1 VSFDQKLLDIVC
13 CPVTHVPLKL
23 MPEATLHMLNL
34 RIESGRLRQR
44 DESPVTAPLEQALMT
59 EDERLAYP
67 VQDGI
72 PILLEERGILIAQLD
87 ES

>member
-23 MPEATLHMLNL
+23 MPEAMLNRL
-34 RIESGRLRQR
+34 NLQIEAGRLRYR
-44 DESPVTAPLEQALMT
+44 DDAPVTAALQQALIT
-59 EDERLAYP
+59 DDSRLAYP
-67 VQDGI
+67 VRDGI
-72 PILLEERGILIAQLD
+72 PLLLEEQGILIAQLD